1 MRYTSAQ
8 HQLLS
13 NIKYQAS
20 LVGAIII
27 SIYTILTFLSKT
39 NARKHL
45 RYVSLNIKLFHFLL
59 SENNVTYPKSIH
71 KNNDEEYYS
80 SSHSISLTDTF
91 LRNLQCHSG
100 CLAGYQQS
108 LGKPLTNHQSIASVT
123 YYLSLGANQSMSCF
137 PKQFLVVQ
145 LVNPTLRDQIRVLH
159 TQILPRSIPGY
170 QRIVYSKQIGVE
182 SNQEGNL

>member
-1 MRYTSAQ
+1 M
-8 HQLLS
+8 
-13 NIKYQAS
+13 
-20 LVGAIII
+20 
-27 SIYTILTFLSKT
+27 YTIVTFLSKK

-59 SENNVTYPKSIH
+59 SENNVTYPRTIH

-80 SSHSISLTDTF
+80 SRHSISLTDTF
-91 LRNLQCHSG
+91 LRNLQCHSS

-145 LVNPTLRDQIRVLH
+145 LVNPTLRD
-159 TQILPRSIPGY
+159 
-170 QRIVYSKQIGVE
+170 
-182 SNQEGNL
+182 